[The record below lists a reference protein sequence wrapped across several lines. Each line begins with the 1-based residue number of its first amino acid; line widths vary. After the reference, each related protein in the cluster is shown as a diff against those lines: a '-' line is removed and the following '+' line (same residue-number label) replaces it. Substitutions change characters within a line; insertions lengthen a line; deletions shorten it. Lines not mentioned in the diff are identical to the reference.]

1 MRWSDG
7 GGSGRTERGDVRR
20 GRGGVLPAVEVVAAV
35 PVGEAVQRGVGVDRV
50 HDSGAQQRDVEVGIA
65 GDGRDPALPGGSPVS

>member
-1 MRWSDG
+1 
-7 GGSGRTERGDVRR
+7 
-20 GRGGVLPAVEVVAAV
+20 VLPAVEVVAAV
-35 PVGEAVQRGVGVDRV
+35 LVGEAVQRGVGVDRV